1 MGLEPHEH
9 FEAVL
14 LCCVFFSA
22 FCNSFIDDK
31 MIIKNVHRQKYKK
44 VNLNKLNQGDY
55 INISRTI
62 RLNYNLCFRCSI
74 SEECFSLLLILLRLD
89 TAFDELCEI
98 DFAFLLVV
106 INQSYSLDIMIPVHI
121 G

>member
-1 MGLEPHEH
+1 MGLERHEH

-14 LCCVFFSA
+14 LCYVFFSV

-89 TAFDELCEI
+89 IAFDELCEI
-98 DFAFLLVV
+98 DFAFLCL
-106 INQSYSLDIMIPVHI
+106 L
-121 G
+121 

>member
-1 MGLEPHEH
+1 MGLERHEH

-14 LCCVFFSA
+14 LCYVFCSV

-44 VNLNKLNQGDY
+44 VNPNKLNLGDY
-55 INISRTI
+55 INIRRTI

-74 SEECFSLLLILLRLD
+74 REECFSLPLILLRLD
-89 TAFDELCEI
+89 IAFDELCEI
-98 DFAFLLVV
+98 DFAFLVTV
-106 INQSYSLDIMIPVHI
+106 INQCYSLDIVILLRI